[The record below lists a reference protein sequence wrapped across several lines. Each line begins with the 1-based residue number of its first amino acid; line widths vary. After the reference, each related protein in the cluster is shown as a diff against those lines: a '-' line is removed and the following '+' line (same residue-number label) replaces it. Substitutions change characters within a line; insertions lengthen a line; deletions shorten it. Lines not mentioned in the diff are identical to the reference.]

1 VDWQSVRHA
10 PSLKQSFLMW
20 VHFSGNVARPQPA
33 RMGTDAPANV
43 QYMVGGRE
51 PASAALVL
59 PGMNDAEIMDSHTL
73 ELLEFGKVRE
83 LLAGYAASS
92 LGKDLARGLEPS
104 TDADAI
110 RADLTLVSEM
120 VDALSTGHAPP
131 FGGLHDVRLVV
142 RRAAI
147 GAQLTIEQLL
157 EVAGTLNCT
166 GAIYRYR
173 MRLGDRHRGLSDLL
187 APVEDLGPVAKTIS
201 GCIDGRGHILDMASP
216 ELAQIRQKLAD
227 VDDRVQAQIRRLLRD
242 PKLREILRYPN
253 ATVSGDHYVLP
264 VAANHRQ
271 KIQGVVHRT
280 SATGET
286 VFIEPAGVANLSSER
301 AVLKGDEDREMRRI
315 LRRLSGDVGRIARPL
330 VFAIDI
336 LARLDLVTAKARFS
350 RDFDMYAPDVNTDG
364 RLWLR
369 QARHPLLVHLFR
381 GVSGQESAVG
391 SRESGVE
398 EDAASTLTPDSSL
411 PTPKREVV
419 PIDIRLGF
427 GFNLLVITGPNTGG
441 KTVCLK
447 TAGLLCVM
455 AQCGMHI
462 PAGEGSNAPVF
473 HRILAD
479 IGDEQSLEQS
489 LSTFSSHM
497 SRIALILKVAD
508 ARSLVL
514 LDEVGAGTDPVE
526 GAALGRAIL
535 DGLDQRGCRAMVT
548 THLGDLKTYAFHNE
562 RAENGAVEF
571 DAETLRPTYR
581 LNIGQ
586 FGMSNALRIARRLK
600 LPRDLL
606 KRAHRYLRRRQKRAP
621 EMAQLQRLREET
633 EKAREEALAAQHE
646 AERQRA
652 ELLQKT
658 ERLAREAEEA
668 AALREAR
675 LRMQPGDPVKV
686 PRFDKPGRVVRV
698 DHKRN
703 VAVVSVG
710 LGQWEVP
717 LEDVFPAEK

>member
-1 VDWQSVRHA
+1 MS
-10 PSLKQSFLMW
+10 
-20 VHFSGNVARPQPA
+20 
-33 RMGTDAPANV
+33 DA
-43 QYMVGGRE
+43 
-51 PASAALVL
+51 
-59 PGMNDAEIMDSHTL
+59 GMMDAHTL

-92 LGKDLARGLEPS
+92 LGKELARGLEPS
-104 TDADAI
+104 ADADAV
-110 RADLTLVSEM
+110 RAELALVSEM
-120 VDALSTGHAPP
+120 VGALSTGQAPP

-157 EVAGTLNCT
+157 EVADTLGCT
-166 GAIYRYR
+166 GNIYRYR
-173 MRLGDRHRGLSDLL
+173 YRLSERHQGLLELL

-201 GCIDGRGHILDMASP
+201 GCIDGRGHVLDMASP
-216 ELAQIRQKLAD
+216 ELAQIRQKIAD
-227 VDDRVQAQIRRLLRD
+227 VDDRVQHVIRRLLHD

-264 VAANHRQ
+264 VAVNHRQ

-286 VFIEPAGVANLSSER
+286 VFIEPAGVARLSSER
-301 AVLKGDEDREMRRI
+301 AVLKGDEDREIRRI
-315 LRRLSGDVGRIARPL
+315 LRRLSAEVGRVARPL

-336 LARLDLVTAKARFS
+336 LARLDLITAKARFS
-350 RDFDMYAPDVNTDG
+350 RDFDMYAPDINTEG

-369 QARHPLLVHLFR
+369 QARHPLLIHLFNEASGR
-381 GVSGQESAVG
+381 REPADGVSNQPTDVG
-391 SRESGVE
+391 RSPEK
-398 EDAASTLTPDSSL
+398 T
-411 PTPKREVV
+411 VV

-427 GFNLLVITGPNTGG
+427 GFNLLIITGPNTGG

-447 TAGLLCVM
+447 TAGLLCLM
-455 AQCGMHI
+455 AQSGMHI
-462 PAGEGSNAPVF
+462 PAGEGSNVLIF
-473 HRILAD
+473 RRILAD

-497 SRIALILKVAD
+497 SRIAFILNEAD
-508 ARSLVL
+508 AHSLVL
-514 LDEVGAGTDPVE
+514 LDELGAGTDPTE

-571 DAETLRPTYR
+571 DVETLRPTYR
-581 LNIGQ
+581 LHIGQ
-586 FGMSNALRIARRLK
+586 YGMSNALQIARRLK

-633 EKAREEALAAQHE
+633 ERAREEALAAQHE
-646 AERQRA
+646 AEQQRE
-652 ELLQKT
+652 ELHKET
-658 ERLAREAEEA
+658 ERLTREAAEA

-675 LRMQPGDPVKV
+675 LRLQPGDPVKV
-686 PRFDKPGRVVRV
+686 PRFDKPGRIVRV

-703 VAVVSVG
+703 LAVVSVG

-717 LEDVFPAEK
+717 LDDVFPAEK